1 MSIPSDTCLDKR
13 CILPTSY
20 PRLFDMLLKSISSMI
35 NKLRFPCRYVIKD
48 HKKKL
53 IKTNV
58 FNCWKTSLGSQSVI
72 RRFDQLKSLL
82 SGDGFTCTRFCFCLP
97 QLTKLNVT
105 QLKKTHLTE
114 SILSTSPTHFHGM
127 EKNPNHNVEKLLE
140 GS

>member
-1 MSIPSDTCLDKR
+1 M
-13 CILPTSY
+13 
-20 PRLFDMLLKSISSMI
+20 
-35 NKLRFPCRYVIKD
+35 
-48 HKKKL
+48 
-53 IKTNV
+53 
-58 FNCWKTSLGSQSVI
+58 I

-82 SGDGFTCTRFCFCLP
+82 SGDGLHVPGFVFCLP

-127 EKNPNHNVEKLLE
+127 EKDPNHNVEKLLE